1 VSKVQSV
8 EFSVVE
14 QFVHEFM
21 KFNADQQRQ
30 LKPGNKKELKTRT
43 NVPSS
48 VEAKQNNSSRNQEKP
63 E

>member
-1 VSKVQSV
+1 M
-8 EFSVVE
+8 E